1 MYQVQYR
8 SLDYCIIFMDFGN
21 VLFVFD
27 LDMHL
32 VSILVAEFKCNF
44 LGS

>member
-8 SLDYCIIFMDFGN
+8 SLDYCIIFMGFGN

-32 VSILVAEFKCNF
+32 VSILVAGYKCNL